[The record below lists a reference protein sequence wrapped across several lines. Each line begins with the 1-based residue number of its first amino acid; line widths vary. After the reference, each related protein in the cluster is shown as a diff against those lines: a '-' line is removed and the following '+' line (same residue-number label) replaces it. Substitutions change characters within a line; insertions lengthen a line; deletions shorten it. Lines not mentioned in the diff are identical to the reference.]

1 MIEIKIQK
9 IQQIYTNNI
18 DLYQTFHYQQVVKRL
33 GRKRLRRKRLS
44 SETSV
49 YRMSFT
55 INLTDAV
62 LTKIHVL

>member
-1 MIEIKIQK
+1 MIEIK

-18 DLYQTFHYQQVVKRL
+18 DLYQTFHHLQVVKRL

-49 YRMSFT
+49 YRRSFT

-62 LTKIHVL
+62 LTKTHVW

>member
-9 IQQIYTNNI
+9 NSTNNI
-18 DLYQTFHYQQVVKRL
+18 DLYLTFHYLQVVKRL
-33 GRKRLRRKRLS
+33 GRKRLRRNRLN

-49 YRMSFT
+49 YRRSFT

-62 LTKIHVL
+62 LTKTHVW